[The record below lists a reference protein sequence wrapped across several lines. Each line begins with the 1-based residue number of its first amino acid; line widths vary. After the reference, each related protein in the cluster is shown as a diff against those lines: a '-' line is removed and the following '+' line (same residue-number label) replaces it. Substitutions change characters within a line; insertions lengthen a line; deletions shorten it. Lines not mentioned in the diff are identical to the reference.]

1 MEYSIFELV
10 RLKASSLVKP
20 KKKTESTFISKPI
33 LLTKVKAYD
42 DNLDYNSQANYLFTQ
57 IKKL

>member
-1 MEYSIFELV
+1 MEYSLFDML
-10 RLKASSLVKP
+10 RLKTSSLVKR

>member
-20 KKKTESTFISKPI
+20 KKKIESTFISKPI
-33 LLTKVKAYD
+33 LLTRVKGYD
-42 DNLDYNSQANYLFTQ
+42 ENLDYNSQANYLFTQ

>member
-10 RLKASSLVKP
+10 RLKASSLAKT